1 MDVGVLVLLAT
12 LAVAP
17 TDPATRLSEKSFLD
31 AAMQDERVRAVLDE
45 PVAIA
50 RANRS
55 RVGTLVNP
63 DLSFDREALEGG
75 PRQDTWSLSWVPPL
89 DGRHWVQDRAAR
101 EGVKAAEQRQALTRV
116 ELRARLREAYAAWA
130 LTQDGA
136 ALGQRLAG
144 LVDRLAR
151 RAQAQAARGEASV
164 LASRRLL
171 LAQIEVRAEAAR
183 LAAELAH
190 ARGRVRAWMPGL
202 ATDAAPVRPPL
213 PPAQADTSMW
223 AASPHI
229 AALGHDVLQAEASAS
244 ATGRFWSLPE
254 LSIGQQTLRGDVV
267 DMEGPTYGV
276 RWGLPLFDRRQ
287 GDRRESSARLAA
299 ARARRELDG
308 ARVREEFAAALTAYA
323 TLRESAALASAA
335 EPVVERV
342 LASAAAMF
350 EAGESDVTDLLETLR
365 GVLGGQIAALDSYG
379 AALRAHRELEVAAGR
394 PLPLTEGD
402 ER

>member
-1 MDVGVLVLLAT
+1 MEVGVLVLLAT

-17 TDPATRLSEKSFLD
+17 TEPATGLSEKSFLD
-31 AAMQDERVRAVLDE
+31 AAMRDERVRAVLDE
-45 PVAIA
+45 PLAIA
-50 RANRS
+50 RADRS
-55 RVGTLVNP
+55 RAGTLANP
-63 DLSFDREALEGG
+63 EASFDREALNGV
-75 PRQDTWSLSWVPPL
+75 PRQDTWSLSWAPPL
-89 DGRHWVQDRAAR
+89 DGRNWVQGRAAR
-101 EGVKAAEQRQALTRV
+101 EGLKAAENRHDLSRV
-116 ELRARLREAYAAWA
+116 ALRAELREAYAAWA
-130 LTQDGA
+130 LARDGA
-136 ALGQRLAG
+136 ALGQRLSS

-151 RAQAQAARGEASV
+151 RAENQASRGEASV

-171 LAQIEVRAEAAR
+171 LAQVEVRAEAAR

-190 ARGRVRAWMPGL
+190 ARGRVRAWMPGR
-202 ATDAAPVRPPL
+202 AADAAPARPSL
-213 PPAQADTSMW
+213 PPVPTDTSLW
-223 AASPHI
+223 ATSPRI
-229 AALGHDVLQAEASAS
+229 AALGHEARQAEALAGLAS
-244 ATGRFWSLPE
+244 RLWALPE
-254 LSIGQQTLRGDVV
+254 FSIGQQTVRGNLV
-267 DMEGPTYGV
+267 ELQGPTYGV

-287 GDRRESSARLAA
+287 GDRVETRARLAA
-299 ARARRELDG
+299 ARARLELDG
-308 ARVREEFAAALTAYA
+308 ARVREEFAATLAAYA
-323 TLRESAALASAA
+323 TLRESAALASEA

>member
-1 MDVGVLVLLAT
+1 MEIGQLVLLAT
-12 LAVAP
+12 LALAP
-17 TDPATRLSEKSFLD
+17 AEPSAGLLEQSFLD
-31 AAMQDERVRAVLDE
+31 TAMRDERVAAVLDE
-45 PVAIA
+45 PLAIA

-55 RVGTLVNP
+55 RMGTLLNP
-63 DLSFDREALEGG
+63 DLSFDREALAGG

-101 EGVKAAEQRQALTRV
+101 EGVKAAEQRQALSRI

-130 LTQDGA
+130 LARDGA
-136 ALGQRLAG
+136 VLSERLSG

-151 RAQAQAARGEASV
+151 RAEAQATRGEASV

-202 ATDAAPVRPPL
+202 TADAAPVRPPL
-213 PPAQADTSMW
+213 PPAPADTSMW

-229 AALGHDVLQAEASAS
+229 AALGHDVRQAEALEN

-254 LSIGQQTLRGDVV
+254 LSIGQQTLRGDLV

-287 GDRRESSARLAA
+287 GDRTESRARLAT
-299 ARARRELDG
+299 ARARQELDG
-308 ARVREEFAAALTAYA
+308 VRVREEFTAALAAYA

-365 GVLGGQIAALDSYG
+365 GVLGGQLAALGSYG

>member
-1 MDVGVLVLLAT
+1 MDVGVLALLAT

-17 TDPATRLSEKSFLD
+17 TDPATGLSEKSFLD

-63 DLSFDREALEGG
+63 DVSFDREALDGG

-89 DGRHWVQDRAAR
+89 DGRQWVQDRAAR
-101 EGVKAAEQRQALTRV
+101 EGVKAAEQRQALSRV
-116 ELRARLREAYAAWA
+116 ALRAELREAYETWA
-130 LTQDGA
+130 LAQDGA
-136 ALGQRLAG
+136 ALGDRLAG

-151 RAQAQAARGEASV
+151 RAEAQATRGEASV

-171 LAQIEVRAEAAR
+171 LAQVEVRAEAAR

-190 ARGRVRAWMPGL
+190 AKGRVRAWMPGL
-202 ATDAAPVRPPL
+202 EADAAPVRPPL
-213 PPAQADTSMW
+213 PPAPADTFMW

-229 AALGHDVLQAEASAS
+229 AALGHDVLQAQALASA
-244 ATGRFWSLPE
+244 AGRFWSLPE

-287 GDRRESSARLAA
+287 GDRTESSARLAA
-299 ARARRELDG
+299 ARARQELDG
-308 ARVREEFAAALTAYA
+308 ARVREEFAAALSAYA

-402 ER
+402 E

>member
-17 TDPATRLSEKSFLD
+17 TDPAIGLSEKSFLD
-31 AAMQDERVRAVLDE
+31 AAVRDERVRAVLDE
-45 PVAIA
+45 PLAIA
-50 RANRS
+50 RADRS
-55 RVGTLVNP
+55 RAGTFVNP
-63 DLSFDREALEGG
+63 DVSFDREALDGG

-101 EGVKAAEQRQALTRV
+101 EGLKAAEQRQALSRI

-130 LTQDGA
+130 LARDGA
-136 ALGQRLAG
+136 ALGERLSG

-151 RAQAQAARGEASV
+151 RAEAQATRGEASV

-183 LAAELAH
+183 MAAELAH
-190 ARGRVRAWMPGL
+190 ARGRVRAWMPVL
-202 ATDAAPVRPPL
+202 AVDAAPARPPL
-213 PPAQADTSMW
+213 PPVPADTSMW
-223 AASPHI
+223 ATSPHI

-244 ATGRFWSLPE
+244 ATGRFWPLPE
-254 LSIGQQTLRGDVV
+254 FSIGRQTVRGDLV
-267 DMEGPTYGV
+267 DLQGPTYGV
-276 RWGLPLFDRRQ
+276 RWGLPLFDRRE
-287 GDRRESSARLAA
+287 GDRVETRARLAA

-308 ARVREEFAAALTAYA
+308 AHVREEFAAALAAYA
-323 TLRESAALASAA
+323 TLRESATLASEA

-342 LASAAAMF
+342 LTSAAALF